1 MEKMKEMG
9 EKMGGLGAVVH
20 FRAVIDDPRRI
31 KMPQNLAAQWLQRE
45 KHNGCNSCNEKGGMI
60 AVFKWEMG
68 FLVFDQALTVVQGFF
83 SRGLPLKCL
92 SIENLIWAG
101 LGVSR
106 TIYVN
111 ADSPNL
117 VFPYFNFLW
126 EAQCKKTPCTMKQSK
141 YFFGIMDEISSP
153 VKLFPILVPPDRVD
167 WSVRVITAKRWFW

>member
-1 MEKMKEMG
+1 M
-9 EKMGGLGAVVH
+9 
-20 FRAVIDDPRRI
+20 
-31 KMPQNLAAQWLQRE
+31 
-45 KHNGCNSCNEKGGMI
+45 
-60 AVFKWEMG
+60 
-68 FLVFDQALTVVQGFF
+68 FF

-111 ADSPNL
+111 AYSPNL

-167 WSVRVITAKRWFW
+167 WSVRVIPAKRCFGKSWYRTPCNQSAWDLQYRTACFPSTPYWGTVTPVTTSRPTEVASSKPAKHHSQNSPFIARLKVTALVKWDLSCGKLLSD